1 MPLPHLGNVS
11 IHRSNAAFDDLEFPE
26 GLADLLVYRYGP
38 GLEVRGS
45 RRRKHVK
52 TIGLLGGM
60 SWEST
65 ASYYQTINRVVEERL
80 GGLHS
85 AKILL
90 YSVDFHDVN
99 QLQHAGRWVESGE
112 LLSNAARAL
121 QSAGSEF
128 LVLCTNTMHRIAP
141 QIEASVS
148 IPLLH
153 IADAAA
159 ESISSA
165 GLTRVGLLGTR
176 FTMEQE
182 FYRGRL
188 EERHGLKVMV
198 PPEPDRES
206 VHRIIFEELCRGQ
219 ILEASRS
226 EYRRVVSGLVARGCE
241 GVVLGCTEIGLLL
254 RPSDAPVPLFDT
266 AEIHAEKAALYA
278 LGEEAFT

>member
-1 MPLPHLGNVS
+1 
-11 IHRSNAAFDDLEFPE
+11 
-26 GLADLLVYRYGP
+26 
-38 GLEVRGS
+38 
-45 RRRKHVK
+45 VK

-65 ASYYQTINRVVEERL
+65 ASYYQTINRVVGERL

-85 AKILL
+85 AKVLL

-112 LLSNAARAL
+112 LLSNAARTL

-128 LVLCTNTMHRIAP
+128 LVLCTNTMHRVAP

-153 IADAAA
+153 IADATA

-182 FYRGRL
+182 FYRGLL
-188 EERHGLKVMV
+188 EERHGLKVIV
-198 PPEPDRES
+198 PSEPDRES

-226 EYRRVVSGLVARGCE
+226 EYRRVISSLVARGCE

-254 RPSDAPVPLFDT
+254 QPSDAPVPLFDT
-266 AEIHAEKAALYA
+266 AKIHAEKAAFYA
-278 LGEEAFT
+278 LGEEAAT

>member
-1 MPLPHLGNVS
+1 M
-11 IHRSNAAFDDLEFPE
+11 
-26 GLADLLVYRYGP
+26 
-38 GLEVRGS
+38 
-45 RRRKHVK
+45 K

-65 ASYYQTINRVVEERL
+65 ASYYQTINRVVGERL

-85 AKILL
+85 AKVLL

-99 QLQHAGRWVESGE
+99 QLQHAGRWAESGE

-128 LVLCTNTMHRIAP
+128 LVLCTNTMHRVAP

-153 IADAAA
+153 IADATA

-182 FYRGRL
+182 FYRGLL
-188 EERHGLKVMV
+188 EERHGLKVIV
-198 PPEPDRES
+198 PSEPDRES

-226 EYRRVVSGLVARGCE
+226 EYRRVISSLVARGCD

-266 AEIHAEKAALYA
+266 AEIHAEKAAFSA
-278 LGEEAFT
+278 LGEEVAT